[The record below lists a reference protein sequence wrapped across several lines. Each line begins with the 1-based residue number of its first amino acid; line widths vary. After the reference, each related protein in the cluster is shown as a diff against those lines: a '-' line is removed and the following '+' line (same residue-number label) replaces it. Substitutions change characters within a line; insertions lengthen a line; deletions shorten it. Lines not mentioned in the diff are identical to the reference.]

1 MKNIQIEV
9 RRDDIQKMRVV
20 ESDLP
25 ELQDGA
31 VRLVIDKFGL
41 SSNNVSYAVSG
52 VQLKYWDF
60 FQPSGEGWGRVPMWG
75 FVTVAESR
83 HPEIAKGGRLY
94 GYLPMGTH
102 LDVLPGN
109 INPFQF
115 LDTSPHRPTHAPLYN
130 EYARIAKNPMFQPGN
145 EEAHMILYP
154 LFGTSFLL
162 DDFISENEGF
172 GARTI
177 VLGSGS
183 SKTAIGL
190 AWLLSQ
196 REGYRVI
203 GLTSA
208 SNREFVESLGYYSQV
223 ASYDDLKSLKHEPAM
238 FIDMAG
244 NPKVTASV
252 HEHYQDELKHSAAV
266 GATHWEAARDDG
278 DRSASRSSLPG
289 ARPRFF
295 FAPNQAA
302 RCIGRWGP
310 QGLFARLGK
319 SANTFFSDSDKW
331 MKVEHCQGVQ
341 GAQKAWAELTS
352 NKARPETGY
361 AVVLKP

>member
-1 MKNIQIEV
+1 MKSQQIEV
-9 RRDDIQKMRVV
+9 RRDDIQKTRVV
-20 ESDLP
+20 ECDLP
-25 ELQDGA
+25 ELSDGG
-31 VRLVIDKFGL
+31 VRLRIDKFGL

-52 VQLKYWDF
+52 AQLKYWDF
-60 FQPSGEGWGRVPMWG
+60 FPAADEGWGRVPMWG
-75 FVTVAESR
+75 FVTVTESK
-83 HPEIAKGGRLY
+83 HPDIVVGERLY

-102 LDVLPGN
+102 LDVLPGKVN
-109 INPFQF
+109 AFQF
-115 LDTSPHRPTHAPLYN
+115 LDTAPHRPTHAPLYN
-130 EYARIAKNPMFQPGN
+130 EYARIAKNPLFQPGN

-162 DDFISENEGF
+162 DDFIVDNEGF

-190 AWLLSQ
+190 AWLLSR
-196 REGYRVI
+196 REGYRVV

-208 SNREFVESLGYYSQV
+208 SNREFVESLGYYDQV
-223 ASYDDLKSLKHEPAM
+223 AVYDDLQALPQEPAM

-244 NPKVTASV
+244 NPRVTASV
-252 HEHYQDELKHSAAV
+252 HEHYQDHLKHSAAV

-278 DRSASRSSLPG
+278 DRSASRNALPG

-302 RCIGRWGP
+302 RCIERWGA
-310 QGLFARLGK
+310 QGLFARLGE
-319 SANTFFSDSDKW
+319 SANTFFSDSDQW
-331 MKVEHCQGVQ
+331 MVLAHCQGVE
-341 GAQKAWAELTS
+341 GAGEAWGELTA
-352 NKARPETGY
+352 NTARPETGY
-361 AVVLKP
+361 AIKLGS